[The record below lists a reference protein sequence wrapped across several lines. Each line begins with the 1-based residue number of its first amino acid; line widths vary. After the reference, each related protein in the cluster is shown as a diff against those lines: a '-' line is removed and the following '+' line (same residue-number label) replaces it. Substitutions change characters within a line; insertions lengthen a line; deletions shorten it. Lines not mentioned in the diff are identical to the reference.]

1 MSSPTYGG
9 GVSEPTPSGTP
20 DPAAGVP
27 APDADDLDPR
37 LAAVEADAAADAA
50 AVGAAPV
57 PAAGSHPVLRYTL
70 MRFGLLLAVGAVLYV
85 LQVRGVWL
93 LLFAFLI
100 SGAIAMVAL
109 NRTRE
114 GAAYGITSAVRGINE
129 RIEASK
135 TAEDDLVDAAAAQ
148 QAAQQQVSQ
157 QQSAGTGSV
166 APAAA
171 APDEA
176 APQPSAPT
184 ASAAPAPETP
194 LDDWDDPAPR

>member
-1 MSSPTYGG
+1 MSET
-9 GVSEPTPSGTP
+9 TPS
-20 DPAAGVP
+20 
-27 APDADDLDPR
+27 DDSLDPR
-37 LAAVEADAAADAA
+37 LAAVEESAASDAA

-57 PAAGSHPVLRYTL
+57 PAVGSHPVLRYTL
-70 MRFGLLLAVGAVLYV
+70 LRFGLLLAVGAVLWV

-114 GAAYGITSAVRGINE
+114 GAAYGITSAVRGIND

-135 TAEDDLVDAAAAQ
+135 TAEDDAVDAARAA
-148 QAAQQQVSQ
+148 A
-157 QQSAGTGSV
+157 AGTAGPSAAGSPSTSATTNDATNADA
-166 APAAA
+166 APAAPTSS
-171 APDEA
+171 PDE
-176 APQPSAPT
+176 
-184 ASAAPAPETP
+184 P